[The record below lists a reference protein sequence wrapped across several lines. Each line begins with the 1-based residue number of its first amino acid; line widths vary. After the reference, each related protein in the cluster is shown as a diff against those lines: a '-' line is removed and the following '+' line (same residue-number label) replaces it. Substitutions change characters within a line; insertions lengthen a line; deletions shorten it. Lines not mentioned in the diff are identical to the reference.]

1 MIDLRDI
8 ILRFRMGDSIK
19 RIHRETGRHKTV
31 LRRLLRVAQEN
42 GWLDSE
48 SPPTEAHIQAV
59 WEPIRFKAP
68 HPLDAFQ
75 ADLRRWFAEEHYSYV
90 VIHRLLR
97 ERGVGVSETTVRR
110 YLKRLCPREA
120 KPTLRREFLP
130 GDRMEVDFGFL
141 GWVYDEQEGRTR
153 KAWVFSAR
161 LCYSRKAYRERVWT
175 QRKEVFFAAHQ
186 RAFQFFG
193 GVPRQVAP
201 DNLKAAVVQASWV
214 DPLVNREYRTL
225 AEHYGFRIAPCR
237 PYHPQHKGG
246 VESDIKYVKGSFW
259 PQVKERERARGHSVP
274 FVSTVDRE
282 LEAWTAEVSEG
293 RTVRGTGKTVL
304 ELFTEEQAALQ
315 PLPPEPW
322 TAVEFKQA
330 KVAPDFRIQFD
341 KAFYSVPYRYRGAT
355 VLVMATPTHVRIFHG
370 STEITQHPRATRPW
384 QKVVREEHAPPP
396 LSAFLHTTSAGL
408 LRLAAPYGEGVVQ
421 FLSQLLQQKAVDGLR
436 PARGVLSL
444 LGRYPKAE
452 VQQACAQCLRWGEVG
467 YRPLKALLQT
477 KPQSP
482 PQFLFARPPGYFDPN
497 LEEVCH
503 G

>member
-59 WEPIRFKAP
+59 WEPIRFKSP
-68 HPLDAFQ
+68 PPLDAFQ

-259 PQVKERERARGHSVP
+259 PQVKERERAWGHSVP
-274 FVSTVDRE
+274 
-282 LEAWTAEVSEG
+282 L
-293 RTVRGTGKTVL
+293 L
-304 ELFTEEQAALQ
+304 
-315 PLPPEPW
+315 
-322 TAVEFKQA
+322 
-330 KVAPDFRIQFD
+330 
-341 KAFYSVPYRYRGAT
+341 
-355 VLVMATPTHVRIFHG
+355 VRIFHG